1 MKQRLSSLRALI
13 FMTHGNFDTEKVSV
27 TFSCVRIFYF
37 SRKLQSGND
46 LINACLLGCSL
57 KACQFGAALPVSPA
71 HGCTTQ
77 REIEG
82 EMQTTHPHSEQGL
95 SLSRSLS
102 QSLPLYFNIPLF
114 YGPFSFIVFI
124 SSTFQNYQPCRLFL
138 TVASFIWYLS

>member
-57 KACQFGAALPVSPA
+57 RACQFGGKLPVRLA
-71 HGCTTQ
+71 HGYKTQ

-82 EMQTTHPHSEQGL
+82 EMQTTHPLQEQGQISFFSVSPQQHFVFIL
-95 SLSRSLS
+95 FMPCVISFLDSHLCQRFYLFIHD
-102 QSLPLYFNIPLF
+102 QCQKQTPVLPL
-114 YGPFSFIVFI
+114 
-124 SSTFQNYQPCRLFL
+124 
-138 TVASFIWYLS
+138 